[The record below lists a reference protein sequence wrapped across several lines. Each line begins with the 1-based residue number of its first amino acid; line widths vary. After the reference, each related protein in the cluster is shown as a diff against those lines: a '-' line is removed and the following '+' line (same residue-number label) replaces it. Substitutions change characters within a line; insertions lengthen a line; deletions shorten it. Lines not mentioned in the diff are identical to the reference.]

1 MNSSSNNCR
10 FIGFLVALLTAWT
23 LLLASGSV
31 MAGSVKWE
39 ALSNTEQSV
48 LKAFQGEW
56 GSLPDK
62 TQSALRRWAAKPAAE
77 RAKIKQRFGDWKRL
91 SQSQQQNV
99 VKQLKRYRAM
109 SAEQKARIRQ
119 WHEWVK
125 KLPEAERKKL
135 REQWSGMNDAER
147 RAYMKALQGKYG
159 KR

>member
-1 MNSSSNNCR
+1 MNNSSNKCH
-10 FIGFLVALLTAWT
+10 FIGFLVALLTALT

-39 ALSNTEQSV
+39 ALNNTEKSV
-48 LKAFQGEW
+48 LKSFQDEW
-56 GSLPDK
+56 ESLPEK
-62 TQSALRRWAAKPAAE
+62 TQGSLRRWAAKPAAE
-77 RAKIKQRFGDWKRL
+77 RAKIKQRYGDWKQL
-91 SQSQQQNV
+91 SQPQQQNV
-99 VKQLKRYRAM
+99 AKQLKRYRAM
-109 SAEQKARIRQ
+109 SAQQKARIKQ

-147 RAYMKALQGKYG
+147 RAYMKELQGKYG